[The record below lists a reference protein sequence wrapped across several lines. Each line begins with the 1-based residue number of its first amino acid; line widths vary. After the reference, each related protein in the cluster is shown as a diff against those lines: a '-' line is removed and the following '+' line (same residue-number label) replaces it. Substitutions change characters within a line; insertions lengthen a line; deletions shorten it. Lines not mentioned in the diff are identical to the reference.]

1 MLRILR
7 SILPFAAERFAPEVM
22 AAFDASFY
30 RVIHPVLADLSDG
43 DLFQHFIEAGCKAGL
58 DPTPF
63 FSGRRYLARNPDVA
77 AAGLNPFAHYIL
89 SGRAEGRASSLS
101 LWGRAHGPDI
111 GGDAIALA
119 RPHFDAGHYRAQ
131 VPKLSQLSADALLSH
146 CLIIGTSEGLTPN
159 PTFSGE
165 DYLDAHPDVRKAGIN
180 PFLHFAIYGQHEGRR
195 LLDRGANPKAEHGGP
210 LTLEQL
216 AALSEAEAVVRILGK
231 FDAQHYAKLYPDM
244 RGKPADLA
252 LHYHRHGWREGRNPA
267 ADFDTGYYLQTNT
280 GLREAGIN
288 PLLHFT
294 EIGARSGRLTTR
306 PLADMVKAKD
316 LDAVRA
322 AFNPAY
328 YRMMNS
334 DLAAA
339 DDEALLVHYMA
350 VGWRERRDP
359 RPDFSTR
366 HYIETYPDIA
376 RGDIN
381 PFLHFILFGKAEG
394 RKPRGDEPMRL
405 LKTPGHSLTP
415 EHLQSVMLAAARG
428 GKGVRPPAKIQ
439 PDSLTQHWIIP
450 DFQPGSGGHMTIFR
464 MIKFQ
469 EMFGHR
475 CKIWIEA
482 PRFHETAEAAWE
494 TIVKHFQCIGA
505 EVDFAQNGFFEA
517 KGDAVIA
524 TGWSTAYLAR
534 AATGFHEKFYF
545 VQDHEVEFYP
555 TGSERLLA
563 EQSYRF
569 GLSCICASPWL
580 ERIMRDTYGL
590 WARSFHLAY
599 DAEIYT
605 PSDKHT
611 ARRAQSDG
619 PLRIAVYARD
629 HTARR
634 CVALSLM
641 ALEWLAARR
650 DDFEVH
656 FFGQA
661 ELPFAQAS
669 FAAMNHGVL
678 SAEKLADLYRSCDIG
693 ICFSGTNY
701 SLVPQ
706 EMMACG
712 LPVVELDGDSTRA
725 IFPKGVVTL
734 AGPDPADIAA
744 KLAALLDDAELR
756 AKQAERGRKWAAGF
770 SWEGSARIV
779 EGALRDRLT
788 ETRPAKIA
796 APTRTRRKQT
806 ALDVVIP
813 TWNGMGELEPVIA
826 ALRRQSMAEAIQI
839 HCIDSRSSD
848 GTAEWLRAQA
858 DIALIEI
865 DQAAFQ
871 HGRTRNQA
879 AAAGSAPLIAF
890 LTQDAIPATT
900 TWAHDICTMFA
911 HVPKAAGLF
920 GRHLPYPHHPEWV
933 RREIEGHF
941 DNMLKH
947 PLALSRETDPE
958 KWASQDRGWRQLL
971 HFYSDNNSAMRRA
984 IWAEIPYP
992 EVDYGEDQV
1001 WARDIIAAG
1010 HTKLYAPT
1018 ACVYHSHDYD
1028 PVETFKR
1035 ARTEAAF
1042 FYTHFGYALG
1052 DGTEEELAAR
1062 ITREQANF
1070 RAWAYRHPTSPEEE
1084 ALRLGNIEAKHR
1096 GWRAGLD
1103 EARGG
1108 NGNNGGSGA

>member
-1 MLRILR
+1 LLKN
-7 SILPFAAERFAPEVM
+7 ILPVTSRRASPEITGL
-22 AAFDASFY
+22 FDAAFY
-30 RVIHPVLADLSDG
+30 RVIRPSLAGLSDKKLL
-43 DLFQHFIEAGCKAGL
+43 DHFMDEGWKAGI
-58 DPTPF
+58 DPNPF
-63 FSGRRYLARNPDVA
+63 FSVRSYLAHNADVA
-77 AAGLNPFAHYIL
+77 ATEVNPFAHYTL
-89 SGRAEGRASSLS
+89 HGRAEGRAVSLS
-101 LWGRAHGPDI
+101 FWGHDRGPDI
-111 GGDAIALA
+111 GADVIKLV
-119 RPHFDAGHYRAQ
+119 RRLFDADHYRAQ
-131 VPKLSQLSADALLSH
+131 LPDLVHLPADTLLSH
-146 CLIIGTSEGLTPN
+146 YLVLGWVAGLRPN
-159 PTFSGE
+159 PDFSG
-165 DYLDAHPDVRKAGIN
+165 DSYLEAHSDVRSAGIN
-180 PFLHFAIYGQHEGRR
+180 PFLHFALYGQKEGRH
-195 LLDRGANPKAEHGGP
+195 AAA
-210 LTLEQL
+210 TLVSSYL
-216 AALSEAEAVVRILGK
+216 AAPP
-231 FDAQHYAKLYPDM
+231 FDALAQMSDEDAVARTLAHFDAEFYANRYPDM
-244 RGKPADLA
+244 RGAPEALA
-252 LHYHRHGWREGRNPA
+252 LHYHKHGWREARDPA
-267 ADFDTGYYLQTNT
+267 TNFNTSYYLQANPDLI
-280 GLREAGIN
+280 GAGIN
-288 PLLHFT
+288 PLLHYA
-294 EIGARSGRLTTR
+294 EIGVRLDQPTIR
-306 PLADMVKAKD
+306 PLAERVDLKD
-316 LDAVRA
+316 LDTVRHV
-322 AFNPAY
+322 FNPAF
-328 YRMMNS
+328 YRATNP
-334 DLAAA
+334 DVYAN
-339 DDEALLVHYMA
+339 DDEALLIHYMT
-350 VGWRERRDP
+350 VGWREHRDP

-366 HYIETYPDIA
+366 HYIETYSDIA
-376 RGDIN
+376 LGDIN

-394 RKPRGDEPMRL
+394 RTPRGDEPLRL
-405 LKTPGHSLTP
+405 LKVAGKSLIP
-415 EHLQSVMLAAARG
+415 PHLKVVMAAAEQTDTS
-428 GKGVRPPAKIQ
+428 VHPPAKIR
-439 PDSLTQHWIIP
+439 PEALTQHWIIP
-450 DFQPGSGGHMTIFR
+450 DFQPGAGGHMTIFR

-469 EMFGHR
+469 EIFGHR

-482 PRFHETAEAAWE
+482 PRFHETAEAAWD

-505 EVDFAQNGFFEA
+505 EVDFVENGFFEA

-563 EQSYRF
+563 EQTYRF

-605 PSDKHT
+605 PSDKQT
-611 ARRAQSDG
+611 ARKARADG

-641 ALEWLAARR
+641 ALECLAVQR

-661 ELPFAQAS
+661 DLPFAQAS
-669 FAAMNHGVL
+669 FSALNHGVL
-678 SAEKLADLYRSCDIG
+678 SAQKLADLYRSCDIG

-744 KLAALLDDAELR
+744 KIATLLDDAALR
-756 AKQAERGRKWAAGF
+756 TKQAERGRNWAAGF

-788 ETRPAKIA
+788 EAKPAKIA

-826 ALRRQSMAEAIQI
+826 GLRRQSMAEAIQI

-865 DQAAFQ
+865 DQAEFQ
-871 HGRTRNQA
+871 HGRSRNQA

-920 GRHLPYPHHPEWV
+920 GRHLPYPHHPAWV

-947 PLALSRETDPE
+947 PLALSRDTDPE
-958 KWASQDRGWRQLL
+958 KWASEDLGWRQLL

-1042 FYTHFGYALG
+1042 FYTQFGYALG
-1052 DGTEEELAAR
+1052 DGTEADLAAR
-1062 ITREQANF
+1062 IAREQADY
-1070 RAWAYRHPTSPEEE
+1070 RGWAYRHPTNAENE

-1103 EARGG
+1103 DARGG
-1108 NGNNGGSGA
+1108 NGNNRPMQEIT